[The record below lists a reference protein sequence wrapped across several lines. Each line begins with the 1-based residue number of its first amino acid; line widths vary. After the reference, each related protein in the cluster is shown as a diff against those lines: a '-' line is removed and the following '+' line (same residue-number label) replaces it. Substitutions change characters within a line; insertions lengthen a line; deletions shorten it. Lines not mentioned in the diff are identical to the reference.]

1 MIMGKKKKIREEFN
15 KVFESGDDRAIK
27 EMLSKNPWLLDEISS
42 DMDATMKE
50 EHLITAAIGVME
62 DELGH
67 GVPMDQIMFCLRQ
80 DFGADKT
87 EDDIRSILANIEN
100 LNLVKKVSDGW
111 TLTNEGG
118 EACDAYLNSMR
129 NLEF

>member
-1 MIMGKKKKIREEFN
+1 MGKKKKIREEFN

-27 EMLSKNPWLLDEISS
+27 EMLSENPWLLDEISS
-42 DMDATMKE
+42 DMDATMAE

-67 GVPMDQIMFCLRQ
+67 AVPIDQIMFCLRQ
-80 DFGADKT
+80 DFGEEKT
-87 EDDIRSILANIEN
+87 DSDLESILTNLES
-100 LNLVKKVSDGW
+100 LNLVTQKSSGW
-111 TLTNEGG
+111 SLTSEGE

-129 NLEF
+129 NLEI

>member
-1 MIMGKKKKIREEFN
+1 MGKKKKIREEFN
-15 KVFESGDDRAIK
+15 KIFESGDDRAIK
-27 EMLSKNPWLLDEISS
+27 AMLADNPWLLDEISS
-42 DMDATMKE
+42 DMDAAMAE

-67 GVPMDQIMFCLRQ
+67 SVPIDQIMFTLRQ

-87 EDDIRSILANIEN
+87 QTEIESVLSNTEN
-100 LNLVKKVSDGW
+100 LNLIKKDGDGWILTSDG
-111 TLTNEGG
+111 E
-118 EACDAYLNSMR
+118 EACDTYLNSMR

>member
-1 MIMGKKKKIREEFN
+1 MGKKKKIREEFN
-15 KVFESGDDRAIK
+15 AVFESGDDRAIK
-27 EMLSKNPWLLDEISS
+27 EMLSNNPWLLDEVSH
-42 DMDATMKE
+42 DMDATITE
-50 EHLITAAIGVME
+50 EHLVAAAIGVME

-67 GVPMDQIMFCLRQ
+67 GVPIDQIMFCLRQ

-87 EDDIRSILANIEN
+87 ESELKGILTNIEN
-100 LNLVKKVSDGW
+100 LNLVKQDSSGW
-111 TLTNEGG
+111 SLTNEGG